1 MTAVGTRWSRSPE
14 PVTALPP
21 RQARELRVRPDPA
34 RVRWDPVRFTGPQ
47 REPTEDA
54 PPGPDTAAGHPDL
67 PDPASWAATLA
78 RAAVEVLQG
87 QRPAAQ
93 LTRWMDADLWAALNR
108 RALLG
113 VQVAGRPD
121 RPAQVRPRRVHGC
134 AVSATAWEFSV
145 VLQDGDRTRAV
156 ALRLEVLRARW
167 CATALSIG

>member
-1 MTAVGTRWSRSPE
+1 MTAVGTRRSRNPE

-21 RQARELRVRPDPA
+21 RRARELRVRPDP
-34 RVRWDPVRFTGPQ
+34 VRAQWDRVRFTGPQ
-47 REPTEDA
+47 RESAGDA
-54 PPGPDTAAGHPDL
+54 PAGSDAGSGHTDL

-78 RAAVEVLQG
+78 RATVEVLQG
-87 QRPAAQ
+87 QRPPAQ
-93 LTRWMDADLWAALNR
+93 LIRWMDADLWAALNR

-134 AVSATAWEFSV
+134 AVSATTWEFSV
-145 VLQDGDRTRAV
+145 VLHDGDRMRAV
-156 ALRLEVLRARW
+156 ALRLEVLRGRW